1 MRIRPFSVTVTSIVI
16 VLNALI
22 WLVLGII
29 IAVNA
34 HPALPVPRELKAIL
48 AVLSILMAGI
58 LTGLFVFLLKGNR
71 VAYYLIIAFFFVVS
85 ILTIFDDVGV
95 SDIIVLVLNIIP
107 IILLIKDRNWYRRVQ
122 PQANSGA

>member
-34 HPALPVPRELKAIL
+34 HPALPVPLELKAIL
-48 AVLSILMAGI
+48 AVLSIFMAGI

-95 SDIIVLVLNIIP
+95 SDIIVLVLNILP
-107 IILLIKDRNWYRRVQ
+107 IIILIKDRNWYRRVQ
-122 PQANSGA
+122 PQANAGV

>member
-16 VLNALI
+16 VLYALI

-34 HPALPVPRELKAIL
+34 QPALPVPPELKAIL

-71 VAYYLIIAFFFVVS
+71 VAYFLIIAFFFVVS

-107 IILLIKDRNWYRRVQ
+107 IILLIKDRNWYRRVR
-122 PQANSGA
+122 PQANAGA

>member
-34 HPALPVPRELKAIL
+34 HPALPVPPELKAIL

-122 PQANSGA
+122 PQANAGA